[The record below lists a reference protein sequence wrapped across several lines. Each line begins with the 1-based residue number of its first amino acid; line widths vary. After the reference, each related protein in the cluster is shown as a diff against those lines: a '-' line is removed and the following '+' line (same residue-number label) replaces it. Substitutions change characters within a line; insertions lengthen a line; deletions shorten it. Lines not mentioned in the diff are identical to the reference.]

1 MSFCINCGKELQDS
15 FEFCPECG
23 MKISSEG
30 KEWHGAKESFD
41 NFAGKTKICSKCGEA
56 MPEDSFYCL
65 NCGNTFPEQDIE
77 FETIKRKINMQTGTW
92 RSKWVALILC
102 VLFGWLGVHRFY
114 EGKVITG
121 LLYLCTLG
129 FFGLGWIVDIVRLA
143 KKPNP
148 YRAK

>member
-1 MSFCINCGKELQDS
+1 MPFCVNCGKELLDS

-23 MKISSEG
+23 EKIDG
-30 KEWHGAKESFD
+30 KEIESNVTQEPFEHCS
-41 NFAGKTKICSKCGEA
+41 GKTKICSKCGEA

>member
-1 MSFCINCGKELQDS
+1 MAFCSNCGKELLDS

-23 MKISSEG
+23 IKINGDG
-30 KEWHGAKESFD
+30 KESHGAKETFE
-41 NFAGKTKICSKCGEA
+41 NYAGKIKVCSKCGDA

-65 NCGNTFPEQDIE
+65 NCGNAFPEPDIE
-77 FETIKRKINMQTGTW
+77 FETMKKRINMQTGTW
-92 RSKWVALILC
+92 RNKWVALILC

-114 EGKVITG
+114 EGKVFTG

-129 FFGLGWIVDIVRLA
+129 FLGIGWIVDIVRLA
-143 KKPNP
+143 KNPNP